1 MGLDY
6 VNKTVD
12 KSNILCGGMVEVT
25 LSLTASP
32 NITENPTDIVLVLD
46 RSGSMAGEAMDNLK
60 KGANA
65 FIDIIVKATGGTNE
79 IENGSRIGIVSFADS
94 AVQNTGLITSAV
106 DLKNAVNALTAGGST
121 NHADAFEKAAAL
133 LNSQANGNAKVMVMF
148 TDGRTT
154 AGADPSAAAQA
165 AKAQGIV
172 IYCIGLS
179 GEDGVDPAALYL
191 WATPPATKHVLIT
204 PNAEDL
210 EDLFE
215 TLAENISKP
224 GATNIVIDETLNS
237 DFKILDIMLPEFGS
251 VIKESD
257 TKLKWCIPKL
267 GTTAGQT
274 AVLKFTAEHV
284 AITSGLK
291 KINASITYTDSEHNK
306 PVFPDPVVNVDC
318 GVIYTPDACHE
329 PISVAIGGCEDTAYY
344 DLEDIYTE
352 STGRILRLDMTLKNV
367 CPHRRVALA
376 VMLNEVDEEGNEYKR
391 GMKMFTIPAHDH
403 ETCRDIRINCIHFL
417 LPEDISET
425 ENHLMCSQRSFAAR
439 IMSHYIDYDFE
450 CCPAAEEASA
460 CLAK

>member
-1 MGLDY
+1 M
-6 VNKTVD
+6 
-12 KSNILCGGMVEVT
+12 
-25 LSLTASP
+25 
-32 NITENPTDIVLVLD
+32 
-46 RSGSMAGEAMDNLK
+46 
-60 KGANA
+60 
-65 FIDIIVKATGGTNE
+65 
-79 IENGSRIGIVSFADS
+79 
-94 AVQNTGLITSAV
+94 
-106 DLKNAVNALTAGGST
+106 
-121 NHADAFEKAAAL
+121 
-133 LNSQANGNAKVMVMF
+133 
-148 TDGRTT
+148 
-154 AGADPSAAAQA
+154 
-165 AKAQGIV
+165 
-172 IYCIGLS
+172 
-179 GEDGVDPAALYL
+179 DPAALYL
-191 WATPPATKHVLIT
+191 WATPPATEHVLIT
-204 PNAEDL
+204 PDEGDL
-210 EDLFE
+210 EELFKD
-215 TLAENISKP
+215 LAENISKP
-224 GATNIVIDETLNS
+224 GATDIVINETLNS
-237 DFKILDIMLPEFGS
+237 DFKILGIMLPEFGS

-257 TKLKWCIPKL
+257 TKLKWSIPKL

-291 KINASITYTDSEHNK
+291 KINASITYTDSEHNQ

-318 GVIYTPDACHE
+318 GVIYTPDACPE